1 LEYRLKQI
9 ITYPNLPQRFLKAR
23 DSLIGHFRHILNHF
37 GLTEQQWRILR
48 ALDEHGQL
56 EPWEICDMCQ
66 FSSPS
71 MAGML
76 ARLEDAELI
85 DRGRISGDQRRVM
98 VNLSQKGINL
108 LSKVGP
114 LIELQ
119 YSYLEEACGKQILD
133 DLFTVLEE
141 FVDVAKRP
149 MKHVVLP

>member
-1 LEYRLKQI
+1 MKQI
-9 ITYPNLPQRFLKAR
+9 INYPNLPQRFLKAR
-23 DSLIGHFRHILNHF
+23 DSLMGHFRHILNHF

-56 EPWEICDMCQ
+56 EPREICDLCQ

-76 ARLEDAELI
+76 TRLEEAESI
-85 DRGRISGDQRRVM
+85 DRGRILGDQRRVI
-98 VNLSQKGINL
+98 VTLSQKGINL
-108 LSKVGP
+108 LSQVGP

-119 YSYLEEACGKQILD
+119 YSYIEETCGKQILD
-133 DLFTVLEE
+133 DLFTVLEK
-141 FVDVAKRP
+141 FIDVSKRP

>member
-1 LEYRLKQI
+1 LKQI

>member
-1 LEYRLKQI
+1 MTQI
-9 ITYPNLPQRFLKAR
+9 INYPNLPQRFLKAR
-23 DSLIGHFRHILNHF
+23 DSLMGNFRHILNHF

-56 EPWEICDMCQ
+56 EPREICDMCQ

-76 ARLEDAELI
+76 TRLEEAELI
-85 DRGRISGDQRRVM
+85 DRGRILGDQRRVI

-108 LSKVGP
+108 LSQVGP

-119 YSYLEEACGKQILD
+119 YSYIEETCGKQVLD
-133 DLFTVLEE
+133 DLFKVLEK
-141 FVDVAKRP
+141 FIDVSKRP